1 MAVWAAAWMVA
12 AGLEAAETEEVVLA
26 AVLMGV
32 AVLALARRVKR
43 EVGVVG
49 NAVRTQ
55 AGQGMEGARLAMEAV
70 VRAWVPRATVT
81 SARAEEAT
89 AAVAVEVEVMVEVE
103 QDSAARVARPTLVV
117 PVVVLLAG
125 MEGPAV
131 VCGGLAAVEVVGMV
145 VEAMV
150 EVAREEGATAA
161 AALVEATLAWV
172 QMEVL
177 WVVEVVREAQALA
190 GLEMVAVE
198 EVSEGVVASVASH
211 MQVLV
216 SRAEVE
222 MVVVVLVVVEMGVA
236 ATAVARVEAVGLV
249 GVYRVGGAAAE
260 AAIAV
265 QAREG

>member
-1 MAVWAAAWMVA
+1 MWVAAWMVA

-89 AAVAVEVEVMVEVE
+89 AAVAVEVEVMVEGGR
-103 QDSAARVARPTLVV
+103 AGGARVARAAR
-117 PVVVLLAG
+117 VVVLLAG
-125 MEGPAV
+125 MEAY
-131 VCGGLAAVEVVGMV
+131 LAGYTELVAVEVVGMV
-145 VEAMV
+145 VEAMA

-161 AALVEATLAWV
+161 AASVELA
-172 QMEVL
+172 M
-177 WVVEVVREAQALA
+177 A
-190 GLEMVAVE
+190 GA
-198 EVSEGVVASVASH
+198 
-211 MQVLV
+211 
-216 SRAEVE
+216 SRA
-222 MVVVVLVVVEMGVA
+222 A
-236 ATAVARVEAVGLV
+236 
-249 GVYRVGGAAAE
+249 
-260 AAIAV
+260 
-265 QAREG
+265 